1 MEDESV
7 TYTDDATIVE
17 SDIETVESTLLK
29 KFDTLIN
36 QMEFLFKESKNVHTD
51 LKIMKKKY
59 TKLSK
64 LTKRKKRV
72 VDPNRVK
79 REPSGFVSPILISNE
94 LADFLGEER
103 GIQLPRTTVTKRIV
117 NFVKEHNLKDVT
129 NGRMFNLTNDADE
142 NAAKLKVLLNIQQGN
157 EVGYFNLQTYLK
169 RHFIKNVPVPVESV
183 SITPIVIDESSV
195 ASEKKHK
202 KIKKVNKV

>member
-1 MEDESV
+1 
-7 TYTDDATIVE
+7 
-17 SDIETVESTLLK
+17 
-29 KFDTLIN
+29 
-36 QMEFLFKESKNVHTD
+36 
-51 LKIMKKKY
+51 MKKKY